1 MKNYNCDVVVV
12 GAGPAGMAAAISAK
26 KNGAAQVIVIERE
39 NRLGGILKQCIHAGF
54 GLQYFGEELPAL
66 SMQKDLQTFARMPAS
81 PS

>member
-39 NRLGGILKQCIHAGF
+39 NRLGGILKQCMHAGF
-54 GLQYFGEELPAL
+54 GL
-66 SMQKDLQTFARMPAS
+66 STSVKS
-81 PS
+81 